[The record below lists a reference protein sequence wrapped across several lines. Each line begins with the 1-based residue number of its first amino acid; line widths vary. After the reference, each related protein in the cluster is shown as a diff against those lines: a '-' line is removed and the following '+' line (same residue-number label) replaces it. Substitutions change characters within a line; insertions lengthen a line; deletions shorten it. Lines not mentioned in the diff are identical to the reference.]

1 MPFNIDPQ
9 TIQKLLFGGP
19 QAAMMP
25 QDQQAPPQPQAAPA
39 DGQPPRGAIAASI
52 PQQAPPDSP
61 GYSPTPPSFD
71 DYQKQHGDVPMKAPP
86 PAPHHGTLAKI
97 MLGLGEAL
105 GNPLATRIGENDR
118 RVGQENQEFERNKPA
133 LQYGAN
139 RAAYESDLGNLQKVA
154 ETRRAN
160 IDADLAQQNL
170 PMQEQ
175 AEKRYH
181 ELEDAWV
188 NKIVPPEQ
196 FDTYAQTQL
205 AAMPPAIARMV
216 QPHLASL
223 KSLPQ
228 TGKGY
233 KINMQDDMPVS
244 IESYGQVFQP
254 DKAGKFPEG
263 VSPQAQQEFQSAG
276 KAHQAKRGEKRADE
290 AYVAST
296 AAERAGTAFTR
307 QQQAT
312 GQQAATKHLGDIRDA
327 QNQLDLVNQLASSKS
342 PTDQTSLAFKA
353 LGLDLPD
360 GVHRINETELN
371 AIRDQGSLPDRA
383 YRKLLNWKSGDQF
396 APEILEDIKG
406 TAKKISE
413 SKIKASNDKLEDLN
427 RVYGYKTPGSD
438 ETGRMDR
445 AAGGKPA
452 GKGPKAGAVEDGYR
466 FKGGDAGDP
475 NNWEKVK

>member
-1 MPFNIDPQ
+1 MGLNIGNIDPQ

-25 QDQQAPPQPQAAPA
+25 QPDPDPGMKSGGQWDSNQAPLPTPAPT
-39 DGQPPRGAIAASI
+39 DGQPPRGSVASAMPPPEAA
-52 PQQAPPDSP
+52 APPS
-61 GYSPTPPSFD
+61 
-71 DYQKQHGDVPMKAPP
+71 AP
-86 PAPHHGTLAKI
+86 PAPTQNAPIPQAPQPFHHGTLAKI
-97 MLGLGEAL
+97 MLGVGEAL
-105 GNPLATRIGENDR
+105 GNPLASHIGERDR
-118 RVGQENQEFERNKPA
+118 ARQQEVDEYTRNQPYTQA
-133 LQYGAN
+133 QAN
-139 RAAYESDLGNLQKVA
+139 RTAQAQDLGNLEKIAQ
-154 ETRRAN
+154 THRAN
-160 IDADLAQQNL
+160 VEADLAQQNL
-170 PMQEQ
+170 PMQEA
-175 AEKRYH
+175 AEKHYH

-188 NKIVPPEQ
+188 SKAVPPEQ

-216 QPHLASL
+216 QPHLAGI

-233 KINMQDDMPVS
+233 KLNMQDDMPVS
-244 IESYGQVFQP
+244 VESYGKTYQP
-254 DKAGKFPEG
+254 DVKGGFG
-263 VSPQAQQEFQSAG
+263 SDVSPQAVQDFQAAQ

-290 AYVAST
+290 AYVAAT

-307 QQQAT
+307 QQQTT

-396 APEILEDIKG
+396 APDILEDIKG

-413 SKIKASNDKLEDLN
+413 SKIKASNDKLEDIN
-427 RVYGYKTPGSD
+427 RVYGYKAPGSD

-445 AAGGKPA
+445 AAGGKP
-452 GKGPKAGAVEDGYR
+452 GKTSAA
-466 FKGGDAGDP
+466 DP
-475 NNWEKVK
+475 LGIR